1 MQQTT
6 MAILT
11 LYGALSIT
19 LLALRIRHKSVLR
32 QRKRLALKLGS
43 MKGNLAETSERLDL
57 LSRGVDTILSDA
69 PEVHDLLGVH
79 KSLEAAESL
88 LFNQGIPVS
97 NSESC
102 AIVSHAVKALL
113 SHYPE
118 DGPEDERSIVQGL
131 KPLSK
136 RLAAILTEA
145 EMKAEDVELSAAEH
159 RRAGELFHSVERFD
173 WAADCFQRANDLD
186 PEDESAL
193 RALSGIQRG
202 NGDLDSLDRTLERLL
217 AIVPDDIEA
226 LNEQLVLLDSTDDER
241 LIRNRKRLEALGA
254 ASTPSEE
261 EGELSLIAQRARDSA
276 AGRDPQSNAAPGLIE
291 KAAKQSEAHGN
302 KPANVS
308 AEEWAMLIAH
318 RTRKGS
324 TAKKVAPKKTA
335 KKVAT
340 KKSAAQKPAAKKAV
354 AKKAV
359 AKKAVT
365 KKVVAKKAAP
375 TTTAKPRKASRAK
388 KAPAAK
394 LA

>member
-1 MQQTT
+1 

-19 LLALRIRHKSVLR
+19 LLALWFRHKSVLR

-43 MKGNLAETSERLDL
+43 MKGNLNETSERLDL

-79 KSLEAAESL
+79 KSLEAAEAL

-118 DGPEDERSIVQGL
+118 DGPEDEGSIVQGL
-131 KPLSK
+131 RPLSK

-159 RRAGELFHSVERFD
+159 RRVGELFHSIERFD

-193 RALSGIQRG
+193 RSLSEIQRG
-202 NGDLDSLDRTLERLL
+202 NGDLDSLDQTLERLL
-217 AIVPDDIEA
+217 AIVPDDIGA

-241 LIRNRKRLEALGA
+241 IIRNRKRLEALGA
-254 ASTPSEE
+254 VSTPSDD
-261 EGELSLIAQRARDSA
+261 EGELSLIAQRARDSD
-276 AGRDPQSNAAPGLIE
+276 AGGAPVE
-291 KAAKQSEAHGN
+291 
-302 KPANVS
+302 
-308 AEEWAMLIAH
+308 
-318 RTRKGS
+318 
-324 TAKKVAPKKTA
+324 
-335 KKVAT
+335 
-340 KKSAAQKPAAKKAV
+340 
-354 AKKAV
+354 
-359 AKKAVT
+359 
-365 KKVVAKKAAP
+365 
-375 TTTAKPRKASRAK
+375 
-388 KAPAAK
+388 
-394 LA
+394 

>member
-1 MQQTT
+1 

-19 LLALRIRHKSVLR
+19 LLALWIRHKSVLR

-43 MKGNLAETSERLDL
+43 MKGNLNETSERLDL

-193 RALSGIQRG
+193 RSLSEIQRG
-202 NGDLDSLDRTLERLL
+202 NGDLGSLDRTLE
-217 AIVPDDIEA
+217 
-226 LNEQLVLLDSTDDER
+226 
-241 LIRNRKRLEALGA
+241 K
-254 ASTPSEE
+254 
-261 EGELSLIAQRARDSA
+261 
-276 AGRDPQSNAAPGLIE
+276 
-291 KAAKQSEAHGN
+291 H
-302 KPANVS
+302 
-308 AEEWAMLIAH
+308 
-318 RTRKGS
+318 
-324 TAKKVAPKKTA
+324 
-335 KKVAT
+335 
-340 KKSAAQKPAAKKAV
+340 
-354 AKKAV
+354 
-359 AKKAVT
+359 
-365 KKVVAKKAAP
+365 
-375 TTTAKPRKASRAK
+375 
-388 KAPAAK
+388 
-394 LA
+394 